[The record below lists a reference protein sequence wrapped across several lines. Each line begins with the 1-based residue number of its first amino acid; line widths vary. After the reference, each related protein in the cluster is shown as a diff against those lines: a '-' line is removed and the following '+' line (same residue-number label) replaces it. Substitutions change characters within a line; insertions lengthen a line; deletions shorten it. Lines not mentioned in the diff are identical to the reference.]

1 MVLQACGLNYKT
13 APVELREHF
22 AFDETRSNQLM
33 QTLVAQPAVDGVV
46 LLSTCNRTEVYVDV
60 SQPIDLAGWVE
71 SQGNVQLPLVSEHL
85 YTLEGDDLVRHLM
98 RVASG
103 LDSMVLG

>member
-22 AFDETRSNQLM
+22 AFDQARSNELM
-33 QTLVAQPAVDGVV
+33 QALLAQPVVDGVV

-60 SQPIDLAGWVE
+60 SQPIDLAEWVE
-71 SQGNVQLPLVSEHL
+71 SQGDLQLPRMNEHL

-103 LDSMVLG
+103 LDSMV